1 MLPNSYFD
9 KYADPGVEDR
19 SYNANWKRYGFQ
31 LFERYLS
38 ELAEQE
44 LPKPGSALD
53 IGAANG
59 AAIEEMQ
66 RLGIK
71 ARGIESSRYIYDQA
85 KPETKSLIALGDA
98 CGLIKRV
105 PVDTFDVI
113 YETAAQYIPKNQLR
127 QYLVDL
133 FNATKRDLVIVLHT
147 RDYDPTPHDNQVN
160 FLSNAAWRTLL
171 TEAGFVERGNI
182 EDPPYWFC
190 KPQLVVGS
198 TDKMLVAVA
207 KLRDAIEVLNKAHQG
222 FSANTAD
229 VSRDFVNEMNPLF
242 SRLNVSTQQLNQLAR
257 QFLCSPTIDELVL
270 SSIND
275 VSESATNV
283 LRVANKLKT
292 RLDWLE
298 LVKSSIQL
306 LHNAVED
313 LRRSI
318 KS

>member
-190 KPQLVVGS
+190 KPQLATGS
-198 TDKMLVAVA
+198 VDDVRVAVT
-207 KLRDAIEVLNKAHQG
+207 KLQEAIKVVDKAYQN
-222 FSANTAD
+222 FRANIAD
-229 VSRDFVNEMNPLF
+229 VSHDFVNEISPRF
-242 SRLNVSTQQLNQLAR
+242 SRLNASTQQLAQLVHQLMCAPKLDKLVFSMLDDAR
-257 QFLCSPTIDELVL
+257 
-270 SSIND
+270 
-275 VSESATNV
+275 ESASNV
-283 LRVANKLKT
+283 SLTADKIKT
-292 RLDWLE
+292 KLDWLE
-298 LVKSSIQL
+298 LLKSSLTL
-306 LHNAVED
+306 LCEAIED